1 MMAKSKTSEKK
12 DANPNDRTIC
22 TNRQARFKYEIL
34 EQLECGIALVG
45 SEVKSLRDGKV
56 SLDEAY
62 ARVRDG
68 ELWLVGCDIAIYPQ
82 ASLLNHEPRRIRK
95 LLLRRREMRLF
106 AEQAGHKGLTLVP
119 LSMYF
124 TRGIVKVKIA
134 IGRGKKLHDKR
145 ESLKKTEAQREMQ
158 RAVSSRRR

>member
-1 MMAKSKTSEKK
+1 MAKKTEKK
-12 DANPNDRTIC
+12 SDNPNDRSIC
-22 TNRQARFKYEIL
+22 TNRKARFNYEIL
-34 EQLECGIALVG
+34 DQIECGIVLTG

-68 ELWLVGCDIAIYPQ
+68 ELWLIGCDIAVYPQ
-82 ASLLNHEPRRIRK
+82 ASLLNHEPRRTRK
-95 LLLRRREMRLF
+95 LLLHRRELQKF
-106 AEQAGHKGLTLVP
+106 AEQAGFKGLTLIP

-124 TRGIVKVKIA
+124 TRGIVKVKVA

-145 ESLKKTEAQREMQ
+145 ESLKKNEAQREIK
-158 RAVSSRRR
+158 RAMMSRR